1 MTTLI
6 DNPEFSANEVYQ
18 IAQTDPV
25 EGAAAGASFGGIGV
39 SNQPHQQLANRTAY
53 IKGRQDTNIANIGLL
68 QAFTTLFSGSM
79 GANGYITIPF
89 ADISRGQIE
98 LVLQW
103 GFYSFAGLTSAGV
116 QNAVFSVSLP
126 LSFSNAAEWAGACY
140 ASNNPAGKGALVS
153 AGLALEPMTPLGRSA
168 LSFFSDWNGNGSIAI
183 ASGTK
188 SGLTGFFWAA
198 LGF

>member
-1 MTTLI
+1 MSTLI

-39 SNQPHQQLANRTAY
+39 SNQPHQQLANRTAF

-68 QAFTTLFSGSM
+68 QAFTALFSGSM

-89 ADISRGQIE
+89 ADINRGQIE
-98 LVLQW
+98 LILQW
-103 GFYSFAGLTSAGV
+103 GFYSFAGLTPAGV

-126 LSFSNAAEWAGACY
+126 LTFSNAGEWAAACY
-140 ASNNPAGKGALVS
+140 TSNNPAGRGALVN
-153 AGLALEPMTPLGRSA
+153 AGLALEPITPLGKSA
-168 LSFFSDWNGNGSIAI
+168 LSFFSDWNGAGSIAI
-183 ASGTK
+183 AGGTK
-188 SGLTGFFWAA
+188 TGLTGFFWAA